1 MKDKLEYI
9 IRDINVFTNN
19 NIVYVNRI
27 FLGVIL
33 MVNQRIRH
41 VDILEVNV
49 WAFAK
54 MWFMLETKLSV
65 AS

>member
-1 MKDKLEYI
+1 MNII

-19 NIVYVNRI
+19 NIVYVNKI

>member
-1 MKDKLEYI
+1 M

-19 NIVYVNRI
+19 NIVYVNKI

-54 MWFMLETKLSV
+54 NV
-65 AS
+65 VRA